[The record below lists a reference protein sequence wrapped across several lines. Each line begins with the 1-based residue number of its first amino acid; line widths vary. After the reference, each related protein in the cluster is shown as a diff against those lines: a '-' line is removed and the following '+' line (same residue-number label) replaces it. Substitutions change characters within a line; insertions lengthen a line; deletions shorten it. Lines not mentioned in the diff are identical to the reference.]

1 MGSERVSDV
10 SESEHGALVEP
21 PVENSNLGAK
31 RMRLASV
38 VLPLIGTVLCLSVV
52 AFKQRMNSLPHSTL
66 DGDVAVLDREWA
78 NECGGYDEAKLN
90 DFSSLAA
97 MEAGGWIFS
106 SQGGHWSPA
115 TQFKPSL
122 LNINAAQYIPPPLT
136 SYWGWDYPGNGVIRL
151 RLHVG
156 PGMKGVM
163 KLNLGNAYYQGTV
176 SVQQDDVLPN
186 GSISSDR
193 IALIGPK
200 EYKVVTHEFND
211 ATNITLHEFNPRGI
225 MVINAIHFE
234 CQSVP
239 TPAPVGMLRQSQTR
253 SDGTT
258 ETQYVSGA
266 SWNLQEVNCDDYSL
280 IGEVQSSKWDGTPA
294 STSDRTWCGDACLV
308 TGEHTNGCD
317 AFAYPDPGTAG
328 TPSDTECKIL
338 KKKSDGE
345 TSICGMNL
353 DPARWAFHVLKEV
366 APQDYPDAQQ
376 PPITSAFVEQVADAA
391 EEVTNNNIQTDR

>member
-1 MGSERVSDV
+1 
-10 SESEHGALVEP
+10 
-21 PVENSNLGAK
+21 
-31 RMRLASV
+31 MRLASV

-52 AFKQRMNSLPHSTL
+52 AFKQQKMNALPQSTL

-90 DFSSLAA
+90 DFSSVAA
-97 MEAGGWIFS
+97 MEAAGWVFS
-106 SQGGHWSPA
+106 GQGGNWSTA
-115 TQFKPSL
+115 TQFKPPL
-122 LNINAAQYIPPPLT
+122 QNIDPGQYVPPPLT
-136 SYWGWDYPGNGVIRL
+136 SYYGWDYPGNGVIRL

-163 KLNLGNAYYQGTV
+163 VLNFGNAYYQGAV
-176 SVQQDDVLPN
+176 AVRQDNPD
-186 GSISSDR
+186 GTTEDFHR
-193 IALIGPK
+193 AGPK
-200 EYKVVTHEFND
+200 EASKIAKIEFSD
-211 ATNITLHEFNPRGI
+211 ATNITLHEFSPRGI
-225 MVINAIHFE
+225 MVINSVHFE
-234 CQSVP
+234 CQSSETQEP
-239 TPAPVGMLRQSQTR
+239 IGMLRQSQTR
-253 SDGTT
+253 SDGTK

-266 SWNLQEVNCDDYSL
+266 SWDLKDVNCDDYSL
-280 IGEVQSSKWDGTPA
+280 IGEVESSKWDGTPA

-317 AFAYPDPGTAG
+317 AFAYPDPGTD
-328 TPSDTECKIL
+328 DTECKIL

-391 EEVTNNNIQTDR
+391 EEVTKNNY